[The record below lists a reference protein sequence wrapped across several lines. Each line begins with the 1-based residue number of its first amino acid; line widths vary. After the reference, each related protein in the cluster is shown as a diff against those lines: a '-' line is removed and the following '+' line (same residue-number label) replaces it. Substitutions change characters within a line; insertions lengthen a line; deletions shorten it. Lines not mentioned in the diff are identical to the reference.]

1 MDVAGLA
8 VCTRVAELR
17 QHVAQ
22 ARGRGLTIGLVP
34 TMGALHAGHV
44 SLVERSHAECGFSVA
59 TIFVNP
65 TQFGPKEDFTRYPRT
80 LGADCSLLK
89 PAGCDLVFAPE
100 VSEVYPRGASAAGL
114 SPLSSFVDVT
124 GVTEMLEG
132 ESRPGHFRG
141 VATVVLKLFN
151 MAQPD
156 VAYFGRKDFQQATMI
171 RRMVADLDVPVDV
184 RLCPIVRDADG
195 LALSSRNAYLSPEER
210 RQALVLSQ
218 SLREAA
224 AKVAAGERD
233 AANLLGVMRE
243 VIAREPGVKVD
254 YVALADPDT
263 LQPVSRLDRPAV
275 ALLAARVG
283 TTRLIDNATLEPT
296 KP

>member
-1 MDVAGLA
+1 MDVAGLT
-8 VCTRVAELR
+8 VCTKVSELR
-17 QHVAQ
+17 QYVAQ
-22 ARGRGLTIGLVP
+22 ARGRGQTIGLVP

-44 SLVERSHAECGFSVA
+44 SLVERSHAECGYSVA

-65 TQFGPKEDFTRYPRT
+65 TQFGPKEDYTRYPRT

-114 SPLSSFVDVT
+114 SPLSTSVDVT

-156 VAYFGRKDFQQATMI
+156 VAYFGRKDFQQAAVI
-171 RRMVADLDVPVDV
+171 RRMVADLNVPVDV

-224 AKVAAGERD
+224 AKVAGGERD
-233 AANLLGVMRE
+233 AAVLLGVMRE
-243 VIAREPGVKVD
+243 VIAREPAVKID

-263 LQPVSRLDRPAV
+263 LQPVTRLDQPAV

-283 TTRLIDNATLEPT
+283 TTRLIDNATLEP
-296 KP
+296 KNP

>member
-1 MDVAGLA
+1 
-8 VCTRVAELR
+8 
-17 QHVAQ
+17 
-22 ARGRGLTIGLVP
+22 
-34 TMGALHAGHV
+34 MGALHAGHV
-44 SLVERSHAECGFSVA
+44 SLVERSHTECGYSVA

-80 LGADCSLLK
+80 LDADCALLK

-114 SPLSSFVDVT
+114 SPLSTSIDVT

-151 MAQPD
+151 MALPD
-156 VAYFGRKDFQQATMI
+156 VAYFGRKDFQQAAVI
-171 RRMVADLDVPVDV
+171 RRMVADLDVPVEV

-210 RQALVLSQ
+210 RQSLVLSQ

-224 AKVAAGERD
+224 ARVANGERD
-233 AANLLGVMRE
+233 ASALLGVMRE
-243 VIAREPGVKVD
+243 VIARESGVKID

-263 LQPVSRLDRPAV
+263 LQPVTRVDRPAV

-283 TTRLIDNATLEPT
+283 TTRLIDNATLEPS